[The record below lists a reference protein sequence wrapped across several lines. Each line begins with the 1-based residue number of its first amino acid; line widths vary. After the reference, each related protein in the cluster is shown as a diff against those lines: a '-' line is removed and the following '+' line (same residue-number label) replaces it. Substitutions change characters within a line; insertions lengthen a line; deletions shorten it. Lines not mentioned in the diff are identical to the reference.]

1 MMSSVCFRQA
11 VRWGV
16 GEVSRMITYYPH
28 LLSTSTRRTYLRS
41 ISSSSITYEKAG
53 NLADVCELNIISS
66 PFAPINEVSHSAA
79 PEFISS
85 QCTSPTLANKIAIR
99 DGSTGETRTFSQYH
113 TSMINIASALR
124 YEYDLKPGETV
135 AFISPNNVEYLPI
148 CLAVGMCGAKI
159 SPVNPLSTVPELSKI
174 LERSSSKMLITHAR
188 TLDVAMEAASQ
199 CDGVEHVVILPDVR
213 ADPDIPEGTV
223 NFESLATYESSS
235 PLTESVQDVYE
246 HKFPWIL
253 PYSSGTTGLPKGVCI
268 SHDNMVNN
276 LLQMDVIEAP
286 ANMESKIYS
295 PLPYFHI
302 YGLMVSLM
310 YSGWKGN
317 ELITTSDRFDLETF
331 CQLVEEHR
339 PERAHIVPPII
350 LGLGKHPVVDK
361 YDMSSLKMI
370 VSAAAALGTDTE
382 EMTKKR
388 LGANIKQAWGMSE
401 LSPLGTMNSDFNMK
415 TGSIGPLMPSTYGKI
430 IDDTGKSLGPN
441 QSGELLIKG
450 PQVMLGYLNEPE
462 KTDECLSDGGWLR
475 TGDRAYYDEDGFFY
489 FSDRIKELIKV
500 RGFQVA
506 PAELEELILNNEHV
520 QDVAVVEIP
529 DEVSGELP
537 RAYVVLKPTADPDE
551 VTEDYLKEW
560 VKERVSPYKR
570 IEGGVVF
577 TDVIPKSA
585 SGKILRRLLRDQV
598 KEEFALD

>member
-1 MMSSVCFRQA
+1 
-11 VRWGV
+11 
-16 GEVSRMITYYPH
+16 
-28 LLSTSTRRTYLRS
+28 
-41 ISSSSITYEKAG
+41 
-53 NLADVCELNIISS
+53 
-66 PFAPINEVSHSAA
+66 
-79 PEFISS
+79 
-85 QCTSPTLANKIAIR
+85 
-99 DGSTGETRTFSQYH
+99 
-113 TSMINIASALR
+113 
-124 YEYDLKPGETV
+124 
-135 AFISPNNVEYLPI
+135 
-148 CLAVGMCGAKI
+148 
-159 SPVNPLSTVPELSKI
+159 
-174 LERSSSKMLITHAR
+174 
-188 TLDVAMEAASQ
+188 
-199 CDGVEHVVILPDVR
+199 
-213 ADPDIPEGTV
+213 
-223 NFESLATYESSS
+223 
-235 PLTESVQDVYE
+235 
-246 HKFPWIL
+246 
-253 PYSSGTTGLPKGVCI
+253 
-268 SHDNMVNN
+268 
-276 LLQMDVIEAP
+276 MDVIEGP
-286 ANMESKIYS
+286 ATSMESKIYS

-302 YGLMVSLM
+302 YGLMASLM

-388 LGANIKQAWGMSE
+388 LGANIKQGWGMSE
-401 LSPLGTMNSDFNMK
+401 LSPLGTLNSDFNMK

-441 QSGELLIKG
+441 QPGELLIKG

-506 PAELEELILNNEHV
+506 PAELEELILQNENV

-537 RAYVVLKPTADPDE
+537 RAYVVLKPTADPDK

-585 SGKILRRLLRDQV
+585 SGKILRRLLRDRV
-598 KEEFALD
+598 KEEFA